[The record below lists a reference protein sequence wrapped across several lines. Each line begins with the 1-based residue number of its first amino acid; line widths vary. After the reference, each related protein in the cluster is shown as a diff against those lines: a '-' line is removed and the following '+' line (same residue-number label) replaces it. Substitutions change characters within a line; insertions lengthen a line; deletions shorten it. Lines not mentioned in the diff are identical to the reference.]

1 MNVTI
6 NDWIHLCRLYADWL
20 YKYGDL
26 VQDHGEQ
33 FYDCYYANECVR
45 EAVDSMGYS
54 YDLEPVDLWSRGA
67 CPLTDEELNATRG
80 DNNSDDDESEEDLIV
95 DDENN

>member
-1 MNVTI
+1 MNVTL
-6 NDWIHLCRLYADWL
+6 NNWIHLCRLYADWL

-26 VQDHGEQ
+26 VEDHGDQ
-33 FYDCYYANECVR
+33 FYDCYYGDESVA
-45 EAVDSMGYS
+45 EAVSSVGYS
-54 YDLEPVDLWSRGA
+54 YDLTSVDLWSRGP

-80 DNNSDDDESEEDLIV
+80 DNNSDENEEDLIV